1 MNGEFVNSSGRPVHY
16 QIVGFT
22 RTGASPQQGERTM
35 YTSIKTAA
43 LSALVGLGTLAA
55 IPAHA
60 DSLYLGFGNN
70 QDPRFGVYAGDDG
83 YRRDYRRDDRRDD
96 WRRGCSPDRAL
107 DKAERMGLR
116 RARIVDVNRRVVKV
130 VGRQYGD
137 RVVVVF
143 ANERGCPII
152 NR

>member
-1 MNGEFVNSSGRPVHY
+1 
-16 QIVGFT
+16 
-22 RTGASPQQGERTM
+22 M
-35 YTSIKTAA
+35 YTTIKTAA

-70 QDPRFGVYAGDDG
+70 NDPRFGVYAGDDG
-83 YRRDYRRDDRRDD
+83 YRHRRDERRDDWRGDG

-107 DKAERMGLR
+107 DKAERMGLH
-116 RARIVDVNRRVVKV
+116 RARIVDNNRRVVKV
-130 VGRQYGD
+130 MGRQYGD
-137 RVVVVF
+137 RVVIVF

>member
-1 MNGEFVNSSGRPVHY
+1 MFN
-16 QIVGFT
+16 T
-22 RTGASPQQGERTM
+22 
-35 YTSIKTAA
+35 IKTAA

-70 QDPRFGVYAGDDG
+70 NDTRFGVYAGDDG
-83 YRRDYRRDDRRDD
+83 YRHRRDERRGWGDERRGE

-107 DKAERMGLR
+107 DKAERMGLHR
-116 RARIVDVNRRVVKV
+116 VRILDVNRRTVKV
-130 VGRQYGD
+130 MGRQYGD

-143 ANERGCPII
+143 ANDRGCPVIY
-152 NR
+152 R

>member
-1 MNGEFVNSSGRPVHY
+1 MFS
-16 QIVGFT
+16 T
-22 RTGASPQQGERTM
+22 
-35 YTSIKTAA
+35 IKTAA

-70 QDPRFGVYAGDDG
+70 NDPRFGVYSGDDG
-83 YRRDYRRDDRRDD
+83 YRYRRDERRDG

-107 DKAERMGLR
+107 DKAERMGLHR
-116 RARIVDVNRRVVKV
+116 VRIVDVNRRVVKV
-130 VGRQYGD
+130 MGRQDGD

-143 ANERGCPII
+143 ANERGCPVIY
-152 NR
+152 R

>member
-1 MNGEFVNSSGRPVHY
+1 MDE
-16 QIVGFT
+16 
-22 RTGASPQQGERTM
+22 SPQQGEKTM
-35 YTSIKTAA
+35 FNMIKTVA

-70 QDPRFGVYAGDDG
+70 QDPRFGVYSGDDDG
-83 YRRDYRRDDRRDD
+83 YYRRDWRRDRD
-96 WRRGCSPDRAL
+96 WRGCSPERAL
-107 DKAERMGLR
+107 DKAERMGLH
-116 RARIVDVNRRVVKV
+116 RARIVDMSRRTVKV

-152 NR
+152 YR